1 MNQSLIS
8 IIVPVKNRSEL
19 FAKAYN
25 SLIAQTHRPV
35 EIIVVDDGSTEEEF
49 LKINNAVKNSE
60 KEPEVSTKIIR
71 NTKKGA
77 ASARNLGF
85 ENSRGS
91 FIQFFDSDDILLP
104 QKLETEIN
112 ILKENSRLDFVYSR
126 AQYIDENDALLDEF
140 WGSELT
146 GTSTDY
152 FNFSYQTMC
161 PLYRR
166 SAIEKYG
173 LWDEKL
179 LINQDWEFNVRYLLG
194 GAKCQ
199 FLNNVHSYFR
209 VHKAGNIGKTDKKPD
224 IIYSKFLGHKKIYT
238 EIIEKKKNDSIV
250 SKLYL
255 KRFIYIFLV
264 TVIVGS
270 SQQIKEQERFIASHF
285 SKKIS
290 FFMTFFKNKQLAKTI
305 LGLYKMTSRSHIPK
319 N

>member
-1 MNQSLIS
+1 MNQSLVS
-8 IIVPVKNRSEL
+8 IIIPVKNRSEL
-19 FAKAYN
+19 FVKAFN

-35 EIIVVDDGSTEEEF
+35 EIIVVDDGSSKEEF
-49 LKINNAVKNSE
+49 LKINNTIKRSE
-60 KEPEVSTKIIR
+60 KEPEVSTQIIR
-71 NTKKGA
+71 NTSKGA

-85 ENSRGS
+85 KNSNGA

-104 QKLETEIN
+104 TKLEFEIN
-112 ILKENSRLDFVYSR
+112 ILKENSALDFVYSR
-126 AQYIDENDALLDEF
+126 AQYIDENDALLNEF

-179 LINQDWEFNVRYLLG
+179 LINQDWEFNVRYLLR

-199 FLNNVHSYFR
+199 FLNKIHSYFR
-209 VHKAGNIGKTDKKPD
+209 VHKAGNIGKTDRKPD
-224 IIYSKFLGHKKIYT
+224 IIFSKFLGHKKIYT
-238 EIIEKKKNDSIV
+238 EIIENKKNDSIIN
-250 SKLYL
+250 KLYL

-264 TVIVGS
+264 TTTVGT
-270 SQQIKEQERFIASHF
+270 SQQIKEQEHFIASHF
-285 SKKIS
+285 VGKIS
-290 FFMTFFKNKQLAKTI
+290 FILSLFRNKWIANMVLR
-305 LGLYKMTSRSHIPK
+305 LYKLSPK
-319 N
+319 SQVPK